1 MAEFHEALRDLKAI
15 FDEQQQNLERTRKL
29 QKNELFDDILK

>member
-15 FDEQQQNLERTRKL
+15 LDEQQKTLDETKRL
-29 QKNELFDDILK
+29 QKSQLIDLLN